1 VTAVSDAARQARQA
15 RALVTFVAPPSLGVL
30 RVTRAEHTEHS
41 GQTEPSA
48 EDDGRPATGLLSGAW
63 VHPITLGVT
72 SIGRG
77 LQNDCVLT
85 DPAVSRDHARLI
97 RQPDG
102 WWIENLAER
111 NPLWVGDQTVPSGA
125 RVAIRP
131 GDAIELGNTT
141 LQFLAPLAPAH
152 ATFPGGEAAPD
163 AAPDL
168 ADLSAMRTLPLPALS
183 THTVSSQARVAQTVS
198 LHATGEI
205 TALEAGATNLLSP
218 GVTLQFAL
226 SGKFGPRARW
236 ILGGV
241 ALLIFLVCAV
251 LTLGLAALMGQ
262 TAFAAGG
269 LGAVLAAITI
279 PLIPALGVA
288 LLVGLLDRYERE
300 PPLLLLG
307 AFLWGAVIAIPP
319 VLYIERALNGVLV
332 AAFGGDAAGALSRSI
347 ALATSA
353 GVTEETIK
361 GAGLLLLLF
370 VLRDE
375 FDNVTDGVLYGA
387 LIGAG
392 FAMVENFVYFATTPR
407 DDLAILIFG
416 RVVLGWLGHST
427 FTALF
432 GAGLG
437 YARERHGRRLAWQL
451 PLIGFLAG
459 LLLHTLFDFVAFSAE
474 TAGSTGGLSGQAIWL
489 GVLTVLLDY
498 VPLFGAQALLLRMVL
513 VALEREAAI
522 VREHLAPEVPP
533 GVTTPDEYVL
543 LQNASLR
550 VIAERQY
557 LFAYGLR
564 AYLTARSL
572 YQAQT
577 GLAFRKW
584 HVAEGDPP
592 KATARQPEDA
602 YRERIARLRRS
613 LLRQLRRHPLVAG
626 QTNPTG
632 APRTTRSTRAL
643 PRA

>member
-30 RVTRAEHTEHS
+30 RVVRS
-41 GQTEPSA
+41 EPIARSA
-48 EDDGRPATGLLSGAW
+48 EDDGQTATPLLSSAW

-72 SIGRG
+72 SLGRG

-97 RQPDG
+97 HLPDG
-102 WWIENLAER
+102 WWIENISEH
-111 NPLWVGDQTVPSGA
+111 NPLWVGEQTVPSGA
-125 RVAIRP
+125 RVSIRP
-131 GDAIELGNTT
+131 GDVIELGNTT
-141 LQFLAPLAPAH
+141 LQFLAPLVPLQPEPFDD
-152 ATFPGGEAAPD
+152 ATSLRDD
-163 AAPDL
+163 A

-183 THTVSSQARVAQTVS
+183 AQPAP
-198 LHATGEI
+198 LRATGEI

-226 SGKFGPRARW
+226 TGKFGPRARW
-236 ILGGV
+236 ILGAA

-251 LTLGLAALMGQ
+251 LTVGLAALMGQ
-262 TAFAAGG
+262 TAFASGG

-288 LLVGLLDRYERE
+288 LLVGFLDRYERE
-300 PPLLLLG
+300 PPLLLLA

-319 VLYIERALNGVLV
+319 VLFIERALNGVLL
-332 AAFGGDAAGALSRSI
+332 AALGGDAAGALSRSI
-347 ALATSA
+347 ALASSA

-437 YARERHGRRLAWQL
+437 YARERHDRRLAWRL
-451 PLIGFLAG
+451 SLVGFLAG
-459 LLLHTLFDFVAFSAE
+459 MLLHTLFDFVAFSAE
-474 TAGSTGGLSGQAIWL
+474 TANSSGGLSGQAIWL

-522 VREHLAPEVPP
+522 VRKYLASEVPP
-533 GVTTPDEYVL
+533 GVATPDEYIL

-550 VIAERQY
+550 ATAERQY
-557 LFAYGLR
+557 FFAYGLR

-572 YQAQT
+572 YQSQT

-592 KATARQPEDA
+592 KASARQPEDA

-626 QTNPTG
+626 PLVP
-632 APRTTRSTRAL
+632 AAATRPTRAL
-643 PRA
+643 PRSWPPRRGQAGRWTTPGT